1 MDSTLRK
8 WFDRLT
14 ELQNMIDRE
23 AEAARSGCVRSQQII
38 IDAEREQEQL
48 QHDIDAHGINGC
60 LVWWRKASRGCPIL
74 SMG

>member
-23 AEAARSGCVRSQQII
+23 AEAARLGCVRSQQII
-38 IDAEREQEQL
+38 INAEREQEQL

-60 LVWWRKASRGCPIL
+60 LVW
-74 SMG
+74 

>member
-1 MDSTLRK
+1 MDSALRK

-48 QHDIDAHGINGC
+48 QQLSSPSLRLARSITQQHG
-60 LVWWRKASRGCPIL
+60 V
-74 SMG
+74 